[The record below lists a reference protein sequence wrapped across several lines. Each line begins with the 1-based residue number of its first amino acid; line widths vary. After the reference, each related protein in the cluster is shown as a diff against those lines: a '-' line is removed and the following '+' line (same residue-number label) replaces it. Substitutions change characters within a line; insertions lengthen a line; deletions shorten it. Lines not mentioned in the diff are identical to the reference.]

1 MFIPMTISGFMPLMD
16 TPCLVLKDIN
26 YISVKENG
34 LYSLSLSPVEIV
46 CFIALSNESSICL
59 FCESVRF
66 LERYTVSQSRSGA
79 IRQKDLLERYGSVLA
94 VKPQIEKINSRLN
107 ELRSQR
113 KTVYLS
119 RNLTDSQKRQMLDSL
134 DKAIKQ
140 TFRS

>member
-1 MFIPMTISGFMPLMD
+1 
-16 TPCLVLKDIN
+16 
-26 YISVKENG
+26 
-34 LYSLSLSPVEIV
+34 
-46 CFIALSNESSICL
+46 
-59 FCESVRF
+59 
-66 LERYTVSQSRSGA
+66 
-79 IRQKDLLERYGSVLA
+79 LLERYGSVLA

-140 TFRS
+140 TISTGERLREYRPFSFTDI